1 MAATTCRMPT
11 ALSVG
16 GTLGVAR
23 GEMGAG
29 SRQKLSQ
36 VPSFSSYSGL
46 RPMWSQKRTARA
58 LSCASSSK
66 ASRRNFQVN
75 ALLNPQ
81 DDPIINEALKE
92 PVAFFGGLF
101 SGLLRLDLKEEP
113 LKDWLEKTADAAGVK
128 PDGSVDS
135 IVIEDEEGPVE
146 IDIEID

>member
-1 MAATTCRMPT
+1 MASITCRMPT
-11 ALSVG
+11 GLSVG
-16 GTLGVAR
+16 GTLGVAHKDV
-23 GEMGAG
+23 GAG

-36 VPSFSSYSGL
+36 VSPVSSYSGL
-46 RPMWSQKRTARA
+46 RPLWSQKRTARA
-58 LSCASSSK
+58 SGYSSSSG
-66 ASRRNFQVN
+66 ASRRSVQVK

>member
-1 MAATTCRMPT
+1 MPSS
-11 ALSVG
+11 A
-16 GTLGVAR
+16 
-23 GEMGAG
+23 
-29 SRQKLSQ
+29 
-36 VPSFSSYSGL
+36 SYSGL
-46 RPMWSQKRTARA
+46 RPLWSQKRPAHASNHLR
-58 LSCASSSK
+58 SSS
-66 ASRRNFQVN
+66 ASRRTVQVK
-75 ALLNPQ
+75 AMLNPQ
-81 DDPIINEALKE
+81 DDPILNEAFKE